1 MAWDQPFKLSLL
13 LIELCPPDL
22 LFILLLLMWK
32 ATNYFFHLSINR
44 LPLMLLSLLLLLV
57 GEGGLVDQI
66 FGEIL
71 LFVVVVV
78 DHLTVNYAELMITMH
93 DHVYI

>member
-1 MAWDQPFKLSLL
+1 
-13 LIELCPPDL
+13 
-22 LFILLLLMWK
+22 
-32 ATNYFFHLSINR
+32 
-44 LPLMLLSLLLLLV
+44 MLLSLLLLLV